1 MKRLVVCCDGTWNR
15 PDQVDRGEVRP
26 SNVAKMAL
34 AVAPRDLAGVA
45 QLVYYH
51 TGVGTSRRDRIRGG
65 AFGWG
70 LSRNIKDA
78 YLHLVA
84 NYEPGDELFFFG
96 FSRGAYTVRS
106 LAGLVRN
113 CGILRREF
121 AGRLDDG
128 YKLYRR
134 RDKDSNPRAIESQLF
149 RKSYATEVRIKC
161 IGVWDT
167 VGALGI
173 PMRPASR
180 RLRFHDVKLSSYV
193 DNAFQALAIDERR
206 RPFKPSIW
214 EQQEHAGGQRL
225 EQRWF
230 SGVHTNVGGGYADS
244 GLSDIAF
251 RWMKDRAAECGLA
264 FDGGYVSESVHPNAL
279 GELRNSMTA
288 LYRLSVPYLRPIPR
302 RNETPTFETVDPSVY
317 ERLAGLPYRPPNLPP
332 GEQAAG
338 RPTPPDAP

>member
-15 PDQVDRGEVRP
+15 PDQVDRGKVRP

-34 AVAPRDLAGVA
+34 AVAPRDPAGIT

-51 TGVGTSRRDRIRGG
+51 TGVGTGRRDRIRGG

-70 LSRNIKDA
+70 LSKNIKDA
-78 YLHLVA
+78 YLYLVA
-84 NYEPGDELFFFG
+84 NYEPGDELFLFG

-113 CGILRREF
+113 CGLLLREH
-121 AGRLDDG
+121 AGRLDQG
-128 YKLYRR
+128 YALYRR
-134 RDKDSNPRAIESQLF
+134 RDKDSHPTSIESQLF
-149 RKSYATEVRIKC
+149 RKSYSNEVRITC

-173 PMRPASR
+173 PVRPVSR
-180 RLRFHDVKLSSYV
+180 WYRFHDVKLSSYV

-214 EQQEHAGGQRL
+214 EQQEHASRQRV

-230 SGVHTNVGGGYADS
+230 PGVHTNVGGGYEDS
-244 GLSDIAF
+244 GLSDTAF
-251 RWMKDRAAECGLA
+251 TWMKDRAAECGLA
-264 FDGGYVSESVHPNAL
+264 VDAGYLKESIRPNVL
-279 GELRNSMTA
+279 GELRNSMTV
-288 LYRLSVPYLRPIPR
+288 LYRLFIPWLRPIAPR
-302 RNETPTFETVDPSVY
+302 RQSPTFETVDASAY
-317 ERLAGLPYRPPNLPP
+317 EREARLPYRPKNLPP
-332 GEQAAG
+332 RE
-338 RPTPPDAP
+338 AP